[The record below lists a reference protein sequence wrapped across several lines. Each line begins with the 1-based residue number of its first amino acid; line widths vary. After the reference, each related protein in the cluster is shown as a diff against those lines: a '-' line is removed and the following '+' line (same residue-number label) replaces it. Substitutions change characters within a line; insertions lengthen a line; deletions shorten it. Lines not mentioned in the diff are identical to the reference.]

1 MQLAEDLIARLVAT
15 YPEEAD
21 LVHDVV
27 RGVLD
32 ERREGAVPVRRAE
45 AEADE
50 RLSRLLRARSGPPTG
65 GGTGRGHHAPRE
77 GHDSDPSVR
86 RANAAHAAARRRSGV
101 R

>member
-1 MQLAEDLIARLVAT
+1 MQPAEDLIARLVAT

-32 ERREGAVPVRRAE
+32 ERREGAKPVRKAE

-50 RLSRLLRARSGPPTG
+50 RLARLLRARSGPPTG
-65 GGTGRGHHAPRE
+65 GTGRGHHAPRE
-77 GHDSDPSVR
+77 SHDGDPSVR
-86 RANAAHAAARRRSGV
+86 RANAARAAARRRSGV